1 MAGKLTVLAIK
12 ALVEPGRYMDGGGL
26 HLHVRSADRRAWVF
40 RYTRQGK
47 TRDMGLG
54 PYPEVSLSKARDA
67 ADEARSLLRAKK
79 DPLQA
84 RQADAEPSKSK
95 TFAEAAADYIA
106 AHGPS
111 WKNPK
116 HAAQW
121 DATLKA
127 HAFPVIGKTLVSDID
142 VHAVLQVLNPIW
154 SETPETASRL
164 RGRLEAILDAAKGKG
179 WRTGENPARWK
190 GNLKGLLPPKHRVQ
204 RVVHQPS
211 LPWQQVPAF
220 LKALRQVPSL
230 SARALEFIILTAA
243 RTGEVRLMRWSEI
256 DFNDALWVIPS
267 SRMKAGHLHRVPL
280 SPAALAVLHSL
291 SPTRDTVD
299 SIDTMA
305 NPAESLGPG
314 AADRNDTM
322 RHNGPPTASGL
333 VFPTPGKDAPLSDM
347 AISMIVRRMNGET
360 KPPTWRD
367 ISGRAIVPHGF
378 RSSFRVWAGE
388 TTSYPREV
396 VEAALAHTLRD
407 KVEAAYART
416 DLLERRRPMM
426 EEWGRWSVGG

>member
-1 MAGKLTVLAIK
+1 
-12 ALVEPGRYMDGGGL
+12 
-26 HLHVRSADRRAWVF
+26 
-40 RYTRQGK
+40 
-47 TRDMGLG
+47 MGLG

-67 ADEARSLLRAKK
+67 ADEARTLLRAKK

-84 RQADAEPSKSK
+84 RLTDAEPSKSK
-95 TFAEAAADYIA
+95 TFEQAAADYIA
-106 AHGPS
+106 AHSPS

-127 HAFPVIGKTLVSDID
+127 HAFPLIGKALVSDID
-142 VHAVLQVLNPIW
+142 VNAILGVLNPIW

-164 RGRLEAILDAAKGKG
+164 RGRIEAILDAAKGKG

-190 GNLKGLLPPKHRVQ
+190 GNLKGLLPRKNRIARVE
-204 RVVHQPS
+204 HQPS

-220 LKALRQVPSL
+220 LKALRQVPGL
-230 SARALEFIILTAA
+230 SARVLEFIILTAA
-243 RTGEVRLMRWSEI
+243 RTGEVRLMRWSEL
-256 DFNDALWVIPS
+256 DFKEGMWVIPGP
-267 SRMKAGHLHRVPL
+267 RMKAGRLHRVPL
-280 SPAALAVLHSL
+280 SPAALAVLASV
-291 SPTRDTVD
+291 SPSRDTVD
-299 SIDTMA
+299 SVDTLDT
-305 NPAESLGPG
+305 SLGE
-314 AADRNDTM
+314 A
-322 RHNGPPTASGL
+322 L
-333 VFPTPGKDAPLSDM
+333 VFPTVGKAAPLSDM
-347 AISMIVRRMNGET
+347 AISMVVRRMNGES

-388 TTSYPREV
+388 TTAYPREV

-416 DLLERRRPMM
+416 DLIERRRPMM
-426 EEWGRWSVGG
+426 EAWGKWCCENIGSTASDGAKTRAREIR